1 MNRSRPSANS
11 ANAGNPANA
20 IATTTPE
27 LSLARSEVG
36 QILMQLQSQGSSS
49 QRVIADYLLRNS
61 VSTVAAGIDE
71 LAQRIGTSTATLSR
85 FARAAGFKQFA
96 QLKSALAESVKAVF
110 APVQK
115 LASSQASSQL
125 HSSTSQRS
133 RKSRAEDANTLFIP
147 AQTNVQQTALGMD
160 VDALRRVANSVIR
173 ARAVYTVGFG
183 LSSHIAAILALDL
196 QPFCD
201 QLINLVE
208 FGGTEVAAGK
218 LMNVG
223 PKDVVLVISVPRYA
237 TDAVNL
243 ANYARDRGATVIAL
257 TDAPAS
263 PLTAIAK
270 HALFAPAQ
278 HPVLSSSLVALLA
291 LVEALV
297 TVVMLA
303 SPNSVQQAAKLTDA
317 ISDYMY
323 GGQSLKAQRIAVGSQ
338 PEPERKSG
346 RQR

>member
-1 MNRSRPSANS
+1 
-11 ANAGNPANA
+11 
-20 IATTTPE
+20 
-27 LSLARSEVG
+27 
-36 QILMQLQSQGSSS
+36 
-49 QRVIADYLLRNS
+49 
-61 VSTVAAGIDE
+61 
-71 LAQRIGTSTATLSR
+71 
-85 FARAAGFKQFA
+85 
-96 QLKSALAESVKAVF
+96 
-110 APVQK
+110 
-115 LASSQASSQL
+115 
-125 HSSTSQRS
+125 
-133 RKSRAEDANTLFIP
+133 
-147 AQTNVQQTALGMD
+147 MD
-160 VDALRRVANSVIR
+160 VDALRRVASSVIR

-183 LSSHIAAILALDL
+183 LSAHIAAILALDL

-208 FGGTEVAAGK
+208 FGGTEVAAGR

-223 PKDVVLVISVPRYA
+223 PKDVVLMISVPRYA

-263 PLTAIAK
+263 PLTAIAQ

-278 HPVLSSSLVALLA
+278 HPVLSSSLVAVLA

-323 GGQSLKAQRIAVGSQ
+323 GGQSLRAQRIAVGAQ

-346 RQR
+346 KQK

>member
-1 MNRSRPSANS
+1 MTQPDKAL
-11 ANAGNPANA
+11 ATA
-20 IATTTPE
+20 ATTTPE

-36 QILMQLQSQGSSS
+36 QALMQLQANGSSS
-49 QRVIADYLLRNS
+49 QQLIADYLLRNS

-85 FARAAGFKQFA
+85 FARAAGFQQFA

-115 LASSQASSQL
+115 LASSQANA
-125 HSSTSQRS
+125 TSAQR
-133 RKSRAEDANTLFIP
+133 KKNATAGGADELFGP
-147 AQTNVQQTALGMD
+147 AQSNLQQTALGID
-160 VDALRRVANSVIR
+160 SGSLRRVANAVIK

-208 FGGTEVAAGK
+208 FGGTEVAAGR

-223 PKDVVLVISVPRYA
+223 PRDVVLVLSVPRYA

-243 ANYARDRGATVIAL
+243 ANYARDRGATVVAL
-257 TDAPAS
+257 TDSPAS
-263 PLTAIAK
+263 PLMSIAQ

-278 HPVLSSSLVALLA
+278 HPVLSSSLVGLLA

-297 TVVMLA
+297 SVVMLS
-303 SPNSVQQAAKLTDA
+303 SPNGVQQAARLTDA

-323 GGQSLKAQRIAVGSQ
+323 GGQSLKAQRIAVGVQ
-338 PEPERKSG
+338 AEPPRK
-346 RQR
+346 R

>member
-1 MNRSRPSANS
+1 MTQSDSALAS
-11 ANAGNPANA
+11 A
-20 IATTTPE
+20 ATTTPE

-36 QILMQLQSQGSSS
+36 QALMSLQAHGSSS
-49 QRVIADYLLRNS
+49 QRMIADYLLRNS

-85 FARAAGFKQFA
+85 FARAAGFQQFA

-115 LASSQASSQL
+115 LASSQANA
-125 HSSTSQRS
+125 TSAQR
-133 RKSRAEDANTLFIP
+133 KKNAATGGGADELFGP
-147 AQTNVQQTALGMD
+147 ALSNVQQTALGID
-160 VDALRRVANSVIR
+160 PDALRRVASAIIK

-183 LSSHIAAILALDL
+183 LSAHIAAILALDL

-208 FGGTEVAAGK
+208 FGGTEVAAGR

-223 PKDVVLVISVPRYA
+223 PRDVVLVLSVPRYA

-243 ANYARDRGATVIAL
+243 ANYAHDRGATVVAL
-257 TDAPAS
+257 TDSPAS
-263 PLTAIAK
+263 PLTSIAQ

-278 HPVLSSSLVALLA
+278 HPVLSSSLIGLLA

-297 TVVMLA
+297 SVVMLS
-303 SPNSVQQAAKLTDA
+303 SPNSVQQAARLTDA

-323 GGQSLKAQRIAVGSQ
+323 GGQSLKAQRIAVGVQ
-338 PEPERKSG
+338 PEPPRK
-346 RQR
+346 R

>member
-1 MNRSRPSANS
+1 MKRLPRTAPATPSS
-11 ANAGNPANA
+11 AAV
-20 IATTTPE
+20 ATTTPE

-36 QILMQLQSQGSSS
+36 QVLMQLQAQGSSS
-49 QRVIADYLLRNS
+49 QRMIADYLLRNS

-85 FARAAGFKQFA
+85 FARAAGFQQFA

-115 LASSQASSQL
+115 LASSQALSSRQA
-125 HSSTSQRS
+125 SAGQSD
-133 RKSRAEDANTLFIP
+133 RAARTDEAAHLFAP

-160 VDALRRVANSVIR
+160 SEALRTVAHAVIR

-196 QPFCD
+196 QPFCE
-201 QLINLVE
+201 QLTNLVE

-223 PKDVVLVISVPRYA
+223 PKDLVLVISVPRYA

-243 ANYARDRGATVIAL
+243 ANYARDRGATVVAL

-263 PLTAIAK
+263 PLTAIAQ

-278 HPVLSSSLVALLA
+278 HPVLSSSLVAILA

-297 TVVMLA
+297 SVVMLA
-303 SPNSVQQAAKLTDA
+303 SPNSVQQAARLTEA

-323 GGQSLKAQRIAVGSQ
+323 GGQSLRAQRIAVGAQ
-338 PEPERKSG
+338 PEPERTG
-346 RQR
+346 RIRKG

>member
-1 MNRSRPSANS
+1 MTIPRANLATHS
-11 ANAGNPANA
+11 TNAV
-20 IATTTPE
+20 ATTTPE

-36 QILMQLQSQGSSS
+36 QILMQLQAQGSSS

-96 QLKSALAESVKAVF
+96 QLKAALAESVKAVF

-115 LASSQASSQL
+115 LASSQASSL
-125 HSSTSQRS
+125 LNASASPRA
-133 RKSRAEDANTLFIP
+133 RKSRGEAANELFNP
-147 AQTNVQQTALGMD
+147 AQNNLQQTALGMD
-160 VDALRRVANSVIR
+160 ADALRRVADRVIR

-183 LSSHIAAILALDL
+183 LSAHIAAILALDL
-196 QPFCD
+196 QPFCE

-263 PLTAIAK
+263 PLTAIAQ
-270 HALFAPAQ
+270 HALFAPAH
-278 HPVLSSSLVALLA
+278 HPVLSSSLVGVLA

-323 GGQSLKAQRIAVGSQ
+323 GGQSLKAQRIAVGVQ
-338 PEPERKSG
+338 PEPARKG
-346 RQR
+346 RKLK